1 MKMPSL
7 CYTLFESPVGT
18 LYLIFSGRSLAK
30 VTFEKPL
37 DIAFKKGA
45 ASANFIKELALYF
58 QGSNA
63 GFSQQIRF
71 LTGTDFERKIW
82 LSLKEIPYGETR
94 TYKWIAEK
102 AGSPSAT
109 RAAGQAL
116 SKNPVPIVLPCHR
129 VIESD
134 GSVGGYSSGINMKIR
149 LLELEYYSKMNKKRL
164 IKALIFN
171 LYIAIN
177 VFPVLKSTYSWQAK
191 RVGNLS
197 YSPLIKGGRGLF
209 KKREDLRVCIQKH

>member
-1 MKMPSL
+1 MNKPSL
-7 CYTLFESPVGT
+7 FYDLFESPVGT
-18 LYLIFSGRSLAK
+18 LFLIFSGKALAGVSFK
-30 VTFEKPL
+30 KPS
-37 DIAFKKGA
+37 DIAFKKGTA
-45 ASANFIKELALYF
+45 PASFIKELTSYF

-71 LTGTDFERKIW
+71 LTGTDFERKVW
-82 LSLKEIPYGETR
+82 TSLKDIPYGETR

-149 LLELEYYSKMNKKRL
+149 LLELEYYSKGNKE
-164 IKALIFN
+164 
-171 LYIAIN
+171 
-177 VFPVLKSTYSWQAK
+177 T
-191 RVGNLS
+191 G
-197 YSPLIKGGRGLF
+197 
-209 KKREDLRVCIQKH
+209 